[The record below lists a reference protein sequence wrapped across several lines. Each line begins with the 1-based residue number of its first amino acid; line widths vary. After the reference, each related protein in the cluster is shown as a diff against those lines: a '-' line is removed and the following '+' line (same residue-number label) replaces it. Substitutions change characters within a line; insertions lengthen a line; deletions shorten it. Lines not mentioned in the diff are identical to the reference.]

1 MTPHSQSDHDGLRHR
16 ETTRNGGG
24 NPEDEQ
30 PGTDLD
36 LDAIRQRAAT
46 LASAGQSIIA
56 QALSN
61 DSTQFLESVRQKGG
75 Q

>member
-1 MTPHSQSDHDGLRHR
+1 MTPNPPSDHDGLRHR
-16 ETTRNGGG
+16 EANQGGG
-24 NPEDEQ
+24 GSAPGDDQ

-36 LDAIRQRAAT
+36 EIRQRAAT
-46 LASAGQSIIA
+46 VASAGQSIIA